1 LKPLG
6 VDVGWKSDNHLFFC
20 PFNYHFLKIYPL
32 KSFFIL
38 SIAKLPPVES
48 PKGVS
53 PLGSHGTVRESLP
66 SYGSSCLITNVFLH
80 YGYTNCLAV
89 ISFQIK
95 KSSHCWLSL
104 DLKPNRLSPSFHCL
118 SATSQLLQLSPSLL
132 SRVTLTRSMAFLLID
147 TIATSLVPYKSLC

>member
-1 LKPLG
+1 M
-6 VDVGWKSDNHLFFC
+6 
-20 PFNYHFLKIYPL
+20 
-32 KSFFIL
+32 L
-38 SIAKLPPVES
+38 SSGSSLSTGLSSAWPTVES

-104 DLKPNRLSPSFHCL
+104 DLKPNRLSPSLHCL